1 MKNNIF
7 TELNHMHK
15 TIYFLSIIIF
25 FSFTNGNDEITI
37 TSKKSTLDCHM
48 CPGYILLE
56 KGNTIDTLK
65 MGSWGSPPP
74 YEQFEYKKRNF
85 LVFNISYFMGGITES
100 SISILSLNE
109 DNYLNNVF
117 DTLVSDERINELNI
131 KRQEIEF
138 IFPDTLI
145 INQHIE
151 IFNHK
156 DEGSVHKDFKKEIII
171 LSRYLAI

>member
-1 MKNNIF
+1 MQ
-7 TELNHMHK
+7 K
-15 TIYFLSIIIF
+15 TLYFLSIIIF
-25 FSFTNGNDEITI
+25 FSFTSVDDEITI
-37 TSKKSTLDCHM
+37 TSKNSKLDCHM
-48 CPGYILLE
+48 CPGYVLIE
-56 KGNTIDTLK
+56 KGNAIDTLK

-74 YEQFEYKKRNF
+74 FEQFEYKKRNF
-85 LVFNISYFMGGITES
+85 IVFNSAYFTGGITES
-100 SISILSLNE
+100 YISILSLNE

-156 DEGSVHKDFKKEIII
+156 DEGSDHKDFKKEIII